1 MILAIITMINYLFT
15 LNNKAIKKIP
25 NWLIMTSATT
35 NEILY
40 IEVHWIFAWNYLVSS
55 IKMYLDLFTS
65 NTKGTN

>member
-25 NWLIMTSATT
+25 NWLVMTSETT

>member
-1 MILAIITMINYLFT
+1 MINYLFT